1 MAFNLPKYELRQG
14 RVNKGHPGILL
25 ISEKYEFLYNKA
37 NKEQS
42 IFYYYCKFR
51 RTKGIVCPAKAS
63 LVKNEGEDEETRFLL
78 LTWPEEHTHRV
89 RLTLKFKD
97 FFFFFFFHH
106 KGG

>member
-1 MAFNLPKYELRQG
+1 MTIPLSMAFNLPKYELRQG

-63 LVKNEGEDEETRFLL
+63 IVKYEGEDGETRFLL
-78 LTWPEEHTHRV
+78 KMWSEDTRDGMIQPSNSNFCQNIL
-89 RLTLKFKD
+89 
-97 FFFFFFFHH
+97 
-106 KGG
+106 